1 MKHAAS
7 TLGFNPVSGAIGG
20 LNDDSEMILNYERRI
35 ADLLMNIQKQE
46 RDLLYK
52 DEEIKSI
59 KNIARDVAEQLEP
72 VQRREEEFKL

>member
-1 MKHAAS
+1 
-7 TLGFNPVSGAIGG
+7 
-20 LNDDSEMILNYERRI
+20 MILNYERRI